1 MTAAKKLLNSPYFFW
16 ALLALPSIQMI
27 LTLLADGG
35 GRRRTARAVARD
47 SGRVRRF
54 GHIPADNCDE
64 PVPLADDIFQISH
77 CSMAVAATSVYRRSR
92 FFLLLGPP
100 CVLLRG
106 LGQSSGGVG
115 GTHDPDYPH
124 RMGGALHL
132 YSDGG
137 YVKRDNDA
145 SNGMAALEAVAARRL
160 SGGNSGHGALAYCG
174 ARTRA
179 SDILRAAWG
188 AGILPSLVDAD
199 EQEVRRGIASAR

>member
-35 GRRRTARAVARD
+35 GRRGPSHEILEG
-47 SGRVRRF
+47 SGVLATF
-54 GHIPADNCDE
+54 LLIIAMSLS
-64 PVPLADDIFQISH
+64 PLADDIFQISH